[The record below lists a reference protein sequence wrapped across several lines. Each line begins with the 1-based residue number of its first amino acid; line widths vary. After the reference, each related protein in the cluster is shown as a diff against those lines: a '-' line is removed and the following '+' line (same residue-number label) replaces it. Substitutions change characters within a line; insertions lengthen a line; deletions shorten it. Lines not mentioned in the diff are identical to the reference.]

1 MKTELSPPQH
11 KIYQFIERYTHEYGR
26 PPTNREIGNEVGI
39 QSTGHVDYHLT
50 MLERKGYITRERR
63 KSRAIRVL
71 RPEHPQGMRIAGTI
85 AAGAPLDIFTD
96 SQQDTLDLNTHARE
110 YVLQV
115 RGSSMIEDHIQDGD
129 YVLVLP
135 GTQIHDGDIIV
146 ATHKVANGDGGAAT
160 LKRIYK
166 ETGRI
171 RLQPANSEMGP
182 IYVPADEW
190 DDEWEVQ
197 GKVTAV
203 YRRC

>member
-1 MKTELSPPQH
+1 MKTELSDPQR
-11 KIYQFIERYTHEYGR
+11 KIYQFIERYTREYGR

>member
-1 MKTELSPPQH
+1 VKTELSDPQR
-11 KIYQFIERYTHEYGR
+11 KIYRFIERYTHEYGR

-71 RPEHPQGMRIAGTI
+71 RPEHPQGIRITGTI
-85 AAGAPLDIFTD
+85 AAGAPLDIFSD

-135 GTQIHDGDIIV
+135 RTQIHDGDIIV

-171 RLQPANSEMGP
+171 RLQPANSEMDP
-182 IYVPADEW
+182 IYIPADEW